1 MIVAVV
7 TAFRPDTSLLGN
19 VAAVRSQVDRVV
31 VVDDGSGP
39 SADAVL
45 DELASA
51 GDTVLRSPS
60 NEGIASALNRGVRSA
75 RESGATAV
83 LTLDQD
89 SAVRPGFVEELVAA
103 HRLSVEL
110 SAPAG
115 FVVPEY
121 FASVRQSLPG
131 AGGPMLRAD
140 YRAIQ
145 SGMLI
150 PVETLGSVGE
160 FREDLF
166 IDLVDL
172 EFVLRCE
179 DHGLPGIAAPGLRL
193 DHSLGA
199 QYENRVFGVRLP
211 VGPSTLTLSTPFRY
225 YYRARNRIVVNR
237 SLPRA
242 TRSRLRRDTLIDGVH
257 FVQAVLVARPRVA
270 LATVLVRAV
279 RDARAHRLGRAP
291 EEVRR
296 RASGITWRV
305 RRIPAE

>member
-7 TAFRPDTSLLGN
+7 TAFRPDISLLEN
-19 VAAVRSQVDRVV
+19 VAAIRSQVDHVV

-39 SADAVL
+39 DADSVL
-45 DELASA
+45 DLLASA

-75 RESGATAV
+75 RQAGATAV

-103 HRLSVEL
+103 HRLSAQV
-110 SAPAG
+110 SSPVG
-115 FVVPEY
+115 FIVPEY

-131 AGGPMLRAD
+131 AAGPVLRAD

-150 PVETLGSVGE
+150 PVETLTAVGE

-179 DHGLPGIAAPGLRL
+179 DHGLPGVAAPGLRL
-193 DHSLGA
+193 EHSLGA
-199 QYENRVFGVRLP
+199 QYENRLFGVRLP
-211 VGPSTLTLSTPFRY
+211 IVPSTLTLSTPFRY
-225 YYRARNRIVVNR
+225 YYRARNRIIVNR
-237 SLPRA
+237 SLSRGA
-242 TRSRLRRDTLIDGVH
+242 RSRLRRDTLIDGLH
-257 FVQAVLVARPRVA
+257 FVNAVLVARPRVA
-270 LATVLVRAV
+270 LATVLIHAV
-279 RDARAHRLGRAP
+279 RDARAQRLGRAP
-291 EEVRR
+291 EKVRR
-296 RASGITWRV
+296 LASGITWRV
-305 RRIPAE
+305 PRIPAK